1 MHFFKEN
8 DLSREEDKYIRF
20 IAYDTLI
27 DFDEKSLP
35 VLSEFDHFIN
45 SSILILPM
53 QYVARKGGHEEDYY
67 SSGGKGIVMYV
78 SATEH
83 YIILYDEQMPDAE
96 IRWTLSKLLY
106 LVKSGIA
113 YEKPDVFHYAD
124 RPNNEIHCEA
134 FAYQFT
140 CPDAILAECKI
151 NSASNII
158 EHCKIPFSYA
168 NIKSKLL
175 ETSTRIKSLQL
186 AEKTLINNF
195 QHYIKNFKLEHQIKL
210 NKI

>member
-1 MHFFKEN
+1 MHFFKRE

-35 VLSEFDHFIN
+35 VLSEFDRFIN

-53 QYVARKGGHEEDYY
+53 QFVARKEGHEEDYY
-67 SSGGKGIVMYV
+67 SRGGDGIVMYV
-78 SATEH
+78 SATDH
-83 YIILYDEQMPDAE
+83 YIILYNDQMPDIE
-96 IRWTLSKLLY
+96 IRWTISKLLY

-113 YEKPDVFHYAD
+113 DEHPNVFHYAN
-124 RPNNEIHCEA
+124 RTYYEKHCEA
-134 FAYQFT
+134 FAYQLT
-140 CPDAILAECKI
+140 CPDAVLNECNIK
-151 NSASNII
+151 SAAGII

-168 NIKSKLL
+168 NIKSKLI
-175 ETSTRIKSLQL
+175 ETSTHIKSLQL
-186 AEKTLINNF
+186 VEKAIINNF
-195 QHYIKNFKLEHQIKL
+195 HHYIKSFKLEHQIKL